1 MGIELM
7 QGINTWPRTAEDM
20 IDRLIAGYSTGLG
33 VLIDTITYSG
43 FHSGAVN
50 RQAAGMT
57 YAWHW
62 DQLTYP
68 LMLVACKKKR
78 KRNRHEAWRR
88 FKQDGFFLF
97 MYCFQ
102 QSL

>member
-7 QGINTWPRTAEDM
+7 QGINTWPGTAEDM

-33 VLIDTITYSG
+33 VLIDTITYSR

-57 YAWHW
+57 YTWHG
-62 DQLTYP
+62 DH
-68 LMLVACKKKR
+68 
-78 KRNRHEAWRR
+78 RHINTEELGER
-88 FKQDGFFLF
+88 FEHNHFFRCGLSCNVSNF
-97 MYCFQ
+97 GGMFAIQ
-102 QSL
+102 

>member
-1 MGIELM
+1 M
-7 QGINTWPRTAEDM
+7 QGINTWPGTAEDM

-57 YAWHW
+57 YTWHW
-62 DQLTYP
+62 DQLTCP
-68 LMLVACKKKR
+68 LSLAAFWFNR
-78 KRNRHEAWRR
+78 WFATQRNR
-88 FKQDGFFLF
+88 DPG
-97 MYCFQ
+97 
-102 QSL
+102 S